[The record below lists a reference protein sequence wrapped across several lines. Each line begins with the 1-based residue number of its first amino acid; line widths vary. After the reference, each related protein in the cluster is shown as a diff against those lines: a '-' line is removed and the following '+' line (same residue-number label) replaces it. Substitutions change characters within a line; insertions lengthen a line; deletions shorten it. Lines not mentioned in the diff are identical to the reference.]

1 MLKLWYR
8 EKYVLTT
15 EQVAEILGTD
25 PARITWNFKHNAKRY
40 IEGKHYFRLKGEEL
54 KQFKQLTNKS
64 LGGSDQLHVNF
75 TVSSMKLVEAP
86 DSAELTIPKPTVGKR
101 SASMILWTRLGLL
114 HHVKSVNTDAAWAFY
129 ERMEE
134 VYFNVLEREEAVGQP
149 AEQLTLNGK
158 KVWTL
163 KQASAM
169 FKRSIKQIQKVLYGR
184 RFTRGTDFF
193 VTDQRQLEQLSAEN
207 GQWFAKKL
215 TLIVESG
222 LTKLSMMYVE
232 KIKAPAEETFKELRE
247 KVNAVMKAALDV
259 NVFLSE
265 RSLVEA

>member
-25 PARITWNFKHNAKRY
+25 PARIRQSFKRNKKHF

-54 KQFKQLTNKS
+54 KTMKALLDGEQLSIKKI
-64 LGGSDQLHVNF
+64 F
-75 TVSSMKLVEAP
+75 SSMKLIKAP
-86 DSAELTIPKPTVGKR
+86 DSTDIEVPKPTMGKR
-101 SASMILWTRLGLL
+101 SASMILWTRKGVARHAKVL
-114 HHVKSVNTDAAWAFY
+114 TTEQAWAIY